1 MADFYRDFLH
11 QEITERPRNAPP
23 VAHLAAFGKH
33 PAWNDHMEDI
43 GLTTLALL
51 EAKRYLYLQGISGQ
65 IDTGAWDKTAMTF
78 NHWLLWHRP
87 GEILLGRLLASSDGK
102 GRTRYPLVVLAH
114 IINLPLAAAL
124 EVCAPLI
131 DQAAQAVR
139 QATTPD
145 AAGQAVAQA
154 RARIAIAAENA
165 PDNPSAIAPGIRPD
179 IAPGD
184 WARVYHAIES
194 QLYQFGPGARAE
206 QPACRH
212 LRLPAASARP
222 VPNLLWWSAYWLT
235 QLDPRFPSL
244 FIAPETVP
252 HWLDFIVGEPA
263 SQHLRCIL
271 CDLDSNPPVTDVPYD
286 PAPHIT
292 QVTNELL
299 QGSDF
304 TSLPERSLF
313 RLQPPTR
320 DSALATIGT
329 RAGLARVTRPP
340 GLLRRLFD

>member
-11 QEITERPRNAPP
+11 QEITERPRDTPP
-23 VAHLAAFGKH
+23 AVHLAAFGKH

-43 GLTTLALL
+43 GLNTLALL

-65 IDTGAWDKTAMTF
+65 IDTGAWDKTAITF

-102 GRTRYPLVVLAH
+102 GRTRYPLVVIAH

-124 EVCAPLI
+124 ETCAPLI
-131 DQAAQAVR
+131 DQAARATREAATPATAR
-139 QATTPD
+139 QAI
-145 AAGQAVAQA
+145 AQA

-165 PDNPSAIAPGIRPD
+165 PDNPSPIAPGIRPD
-179 IAPGD
+179 IAPGA
-184 WARVYHAIES
+184 WARLYHAIES
-194 QLYQFGPGARAE
+194 QLHQFGPGARAE
-206 QPACRH
+206 HPACRQ
-212 LRLPAASARP
+212 LRLPPASARP
-222 VPNLLWWSAYWLT
+222 AHNLLWWSAYWLT
-235 QLDPRFPSL
+235 QLDPRFPCL
-244 FIAPETVP
+244 LIAPETSP
-252 HWLDFIVGEPA
+252 QWLDFIIGEPA

-286 PAPHIT
+286 PAPYIT

-299 QGSDF
+299 QGSDV

-313 RLQPPTR
+313 HLKPPTR
-320 DSALATIGT
+320 DTALDIIGT
-329 RAGLARVTRPP
+329 RAGLAKATRPP
-340 GLLRRLFD
+340 SLFRRLFD